1 MRYAY
6 RPHLLMKLNHILTFL
21 LLSTLSFGQNPTQLL
36 REAEAK
42 LNSANVAAEVQIKTV
57 RPKWERTMEAKIWNQ
72 GMDKTMILVTGPARE
87 KGTVFL
93 RNGEEVWHYVPGIK
107 KIIALPAAM
116 VQSWMGT
123 DFSNDALI
131 NAGSLVE
138 DYEHDLEGIVTVQNM
153 RCYKIALVPKEE
165 SAVVWGKVVTYISV
179 KEGLQI
185 KTEFYDE
192 DEYMVTTLEA
202 METKVFGGQRVPSV
216 LRITPADEEGFYT
229 ELVYL
234 KLDYNP
240 TFAPG
245 FFERSNMKVVQ

>member
-6 RPHLLMKLNHILTFL
+6 RSHLLMKLNYTLSFL
-21 LLSTLSFGQNPTQLL
+21 LLCLFSFAQNATQLL
-36 REAEAK
+36 KEAEAK
-42 LNSANVAAEVQIKTV
+42 LSSANVAAEVQIKTV

-93 RNGEEVWHYVPGIK
+93 RNGEKVWHYVPGIK

-123 DFSNDALI
+123 DFTNDALI

-138 DYEHDLEGIVTVQNM
+138 DYEHDLEGVVAVQNM
-153 RCYKIALVPKEE
+153 PCYKIALVPKEE
-165 SAVVWGKVVTYISV
+165 SAVVWGKVITYISM
-179 KEGLQI
+179 KDGLQL

-192 DEYMVTTLEA
+192 DEYLVTTLEA

-234 KLDYNP
+234 KLDFNP
-240 TFAPG
+240 TFAPD
-245 FFERSNMKVVQ
+245 FFERRNMKAVQ

>member
-1 MRYAY
+1 
-6 RPHLLMKLNHILTFL
+6 
-21 LLSTLSFGQNPTQLL
+21 
-36 REAEAK
+36 
-42 LNSANVAAEVQIKTV
+42 
-57 RPKWERTMEAKIWNQ
+57 
-72 GMDKTMILVTGPARE
+72 
-87 KGTVFL
+87 
-93 RNGEEVWHYVPGIK
+93 
-107 KIIALPAAM
+107 
-116 VQSWMGT
+116 
-123 DFSNDALI
+123 
-131 NAGSLVE
+131 
-138 DYEHDLEGIVTVQNM
+138 M

-179 KEGLQI
+179 KEGLQL

-192 DEYMVTTLEA
+192 DEYLVTTLEA